1 MRTTNDDNEDAA
13 EEVRLL
19 AESLKA
25 RKEKEFKTAIDTLR
39 ERLGTTRFLQ
49 LLSRVQPQDKGWT
62 RLLMTVLESLDAKR
76 LQKPDLVSG
85 LQELVSAAAK
95 VGSVFAVSKT
105 RETMAHLVKLVDP
118 AATEPLKGK
127 SAEQCWRILATLC
140 AQPAYFAMM
149 GREEAQALAERI
161 SRLCWSALGADDD
174 EGGGGGGGGGGGA
187 VGAAAATAV
196 ATTHT
201 AKAGEL
207 LASLVEHFPFALPPP
222 TLRAL
227 LERFVAYLAREDSRG
242 LEQRDL
248 LPQLWGCV
256 NTLLRRQGAD
266 ALGMVWRVV
275 VSHPPLLA
283 WLTRRLASTER
294 PALVEQLVQFARTAL
309 RLAVLARRPPPQ
321 QLCEAVGAL
330 VRREVHGGGGSLL
343 RPLEADYAA
352 LLRGQHPAETH
363 APLCFLELAADM
375 LLLEAGG
382 RFGFGGGGS
391 GSDGDGDG
399 DGGGERAE
407 PAAKRQRAA
416 PAAEWAEGVSSG
428 MCDLLTLCG
437 VGGGVSGGVSGGVN
451 GGRGSGAVDGG
462 GMSTGRH
469 CRRLLLLCV
478 ALGRAP
484 PLPPAAAGAAVR
496 ALLPLAESAGED
508 EQVCPMPPRRCAQI
522 PTRDPLI
529 QQNSPVDT

>member
-1 MRTTNDDNEDAA
+1 MHTADEDEDAA

-19 AESLKA
+19 TESLRA

-49 LLSRVQPQDKGWT
+49 LLNRVQPQEKGWT
-62 RLLMTVLESLDAKR
+62 RLLTTVLKFLDAKR

-105 RETMAHLVKLVDP
+105 REAMEHLVQLVDP
-118 AATEPLKGK
+118 AAAEPLKGK

-140 AQPAYFAMM
+140 AQPAYFVMM
-149 GREEAQALAERI
+149 GREAAQALAERI
-161 SRLCWSALGADDD
+161 SHLCWSALGADDD
-174 EGGGGGGGGGGGA
+174 EGDGGGGGGGGA

-242 LEQRDL
+242 LEKRDL

-266 ALGMVWRVV
+266 TLGMVWRVV

-309 RLAVLARRPPPQ
+309 RLAALARRPPPP

-343 RPLEADYAA
+343 RPLEADYSA
-352 LLRGQHPAETH
+352 LLRGQHPVETH
-363 APLCFLELAADM
+363 APLCFLELAADT

-382 RFGFGGGGS
+382 SFGFGGGGS
-391 GSDGDGDG
+391 GSGSDGDGG
-399 DGGGERAE
+399 GGGERAE

-428 MCDLLTLCG
+428 MRDLLTLCG
-437 VGGGVSGGVSGGVN
+437 VGSGGVSDSVDGG
-451 GGRGSGAVDGG
+451 GGSGAADGG
-462 GMSTGRH
+462 GMSSGRH

-508 EQVCPMPPRRCAQI
+508 EQVCPVPLRRCAQI

-529 QQNSPVDT
+529 HRNSLVDT

>member
-1 MRTTNDDNEDAA
+1 MRTTNDDEDAA

-19 AESLKA
+19 TESLKA
-25 RKEKEFKTAIDTLR
+25 RKEKEFKAAIDTLR
-39 ERLGTTRFLQ
+39 ERLGTTRFLR
-49 LLSRVQPQDKGWT
+49 LLSRGEDKGWT
-62 RLLMTVLESLDAKR
+62 QLLKTMLISLDAKR

-95 VGSVFAVSKT
+95 VGSVFTVSET
-105 RETMAHLVKLVDP
+105 RKTMAHLVQLVDP
-118 AATEPLKGK
+118 AAAEPLKGK

-149 GREEAQALAERI
+149 GREAAQALAERI
-161 SRLCWSALGADDD
+161 SRLCWSALGAGDD
-174 EGGGGGGGGGGGA
+174 EGDGGSGRSGGA
-187 VGAAAATAV
+187 VGAAAAAAV

-222 TLRAL
+222 TLRTL

-309 RLAVLARRPPPQ
+309 RLAALARRPPPP

-330 VRREVHGGGGSLL
+330 VRREVHGGSGSLL

-363 APLCFLELAADM
+363 APLCFLELAADT

-382 RFGFGGGGS
+382 SFGFGGGGGGS
-391 GSDGDGDG
+391 GSGSSSVGDGG
-399 DGGGERAE
+399 GGGERAE

-416 PAAEWAEGVSSG
+416 PVAEWAEGVSSG
-428 MCDLLTLCG
+428 MRELLTLCG
-437 VGGGVSGGVSGGVN
+437 VGDGGSGGVSGGVD
-451 GGRGSGAVDGG
+451 GGGGSGGVDGG
-462 GMSTGRH
+462 GVSTGRR

-508 EQVCPMPPRRCAQI
+508 EQVCPVPLCRCA
-522 PTRDPLI
+522 
-529 QQNSPVDT
+529 